1 MDQQAIGYS
10 KADYQKTLF
19 YVLSAERRGAKMAK
33 EFDAKK
39 FLKKLYELSGNEEG
53 AKVVVK
59 EIKEK
64 EDMAA
69 EAKEKAA
76 V

>member
-1 MDQQAIGYS
+1 M
-10 KADYQKTLF
+10 
-19 YVLSAERRGAKMAK
+19 RK
-33 EFDAKK
+33 EEGQEMKQFDAKK

-64 EDMAA
+64 EEMAA
-69 EAKEKAA
+69 EAKEKATYKRKGQRLWQ
-76 V
+76 

>member
-1 MDQQAIGYS
+1 MKIFNNKINKLIKICLDSAINFL
-10 KADYQKTLF
+10 DYDPDF
-19 YVLSAERRGAKMAK
+19 EIESFE
-33 EFDAKK
+33 
-39 FLKKLYELSGNEEG
+39 ELEEG

-64 EDMAA
+64 EEMAA

>member
-1 MDQQAIGYS
+1 MR
-10 KADYQKTLF
+10 K
-19 YVLSAERRGAKMAK
+19 K
-33 EFDAKK
+33 EEGQEMKQFDAKK

-64 EDMAA
+64 EEMTA
-69 EAKEKAA
+69 EEKEKAA

>member
-1 MDQQAIGYS
+1 
-10 KADYQKTLF
+10 
-19 YVLSAERRGAKMAK
+19 MAK

-64 EDMAA
+64 E
-69 EAKEKAA
+69 KAA

>member
-1 MDQQAIGYS
+1 MKQ
-10 KADYQKTLF
+10 
-19 YVLSAERRGAKMAK
+19 
-33 EFDAKK
+33 FDAKK
-39 FLKKLYELSGNEEG
+39 FLKKLYELSGNKEG

-64 EDMAA
+64 EEMEA
-69 EAKEKAA
+69 EAKEKVA

>member
-1 MDQQAIGYS
+1 M
-10 KADYQKTLF
+10 
-19 YVLSAERRGAKMAK
+19 K

-39 FLKKLYELSGNEEG
+39 FLKKLYEISGKAEG

-64 EDMAA
+64 EEMAA
-69 EAKEKAA
+69 EVKEKAA

>member
-1 MDQQAIGYS
+1 
-10 KADYQKTLF
+10 
-19 YVLSAERRGAKMAK
+19 MAK

-39 FLKKLYELSGNEEG
+39 FLKKLYELSGSKEG

-64 EDMAA
+64 EEMAA
-69 EAKEKAA
+69 EVKEKAA
-76 V
+76 I

>member
-1 MDQQAIGYS
+1 M
-10 KADYQKTLF
+10 
-19 YVLSAERRGAKMAK
+19 RK
-33 EFDAKK
+33 EEGQEMKQFDAKK

-64 EDMAA
+64 EEMAA

-76 V
+76 VYERGRR